1 MSCAPRRAASQ
12 SSPRPTEPSRLPRW
26 PQWRTPARTQMPR
39 PSRARLCC
47 LKKIAE
53 RADERAC
60 GRGRGGRGQRAGCPP
75 ARDDRCR
82 HDRGRRARA
91 SSSRRVSL
99 SLSSAS
105 AARLSL
111 CPPLIYFGSELR
123 PSNHHCTVLQAL
135 QPNERERRRDGES
148 RKRERES
155 DSSRPAAVAAAA
167 ATDVVAVAVVLS
179 SDE

>member
-1 MSCAPRRAASQ
+1 MSCAPRRTASQ

-26 PQWRTPARTQMPR
+26 PQWRTPARTQKPR

-99 SLSSAS
+99 SLLGVRGASVTLSPSYLLRLRAPSVQPPLHCTAGS
-105 AARLSL
+105 AAKRARKK
-111 CPPLIYFGSELR
+111 ER
-123 PSNHHCTVLQAL
+123 RREQK
-135 QPNERERRRDGES
+135 ERERERLEPSCRRRCRRCHRRS
-148 RKRERES
+148 CRCRC
-155 DSSRPAAVAAAA
+155 
-167 ATDVVAVAVVLS
+167 VVVR
-179 SDE
+179 

>member
-1 MSCAPRRAASQ
+1 MSCAPRRTASQ

-26 PQWRTPARTQMPR
+26 PQWRTPARTQKPR

-99 SLSSAS
+99 SPRRPRRVCHSVPLLFTSAPSSVRPTTTALYCRLCSQTS
-105 AARLSL
+105 AKEGETERA
-111 CPPLIYFGSELR
+111 
-123 PSNHHCTVLQAL
+123 
-135 QPNERERRRDGES
+135 ERERE
-148 RKRERES
+148 RERE
-155 DSSRPAAVAAAA
+155 RATRAVLPPPLPPLPP
-167 ATDVVAVAVVLS
+167 T
-179 SDE
+179 